1 MVLTLGNANNVLK
14 WLLRI
19 AYLVS
24 VDPRRI
30 DDRSDLTRLIS
41 KTLGG
46 IADHTDQMASIEPYA
61 GLN

>member
-1 MVLTLGNANNVLK
+1 MFNGFSEARRVS
-14 WLLRI
+14 
-19 AYLVS
+19 YLVS
-24 VDPRRI
+24 VDPHI
-30 DDRSDLTRLIS
+30 IADRSDLTRLIS